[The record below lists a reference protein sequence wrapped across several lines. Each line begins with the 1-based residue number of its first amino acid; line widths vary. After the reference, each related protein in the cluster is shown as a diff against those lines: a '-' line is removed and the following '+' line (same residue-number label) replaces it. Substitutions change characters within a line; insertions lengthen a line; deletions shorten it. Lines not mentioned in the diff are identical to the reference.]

1 LWVIEVQAEK
11 LCTELENALVRLGWK
26 IRYERGDFRGG
37 ECLLSGERM
46 VIINRRLNV
55 EDKIEIFARALVNAE
70 LDSLYLLPEVREFL
84 EMRSESWDR
93 EKAPPK

>member
-1 LWVIEVQAEK
+1 MIEVQAEK

-55 EDKIEIFARALVNAE
+55 EDKIEIFARALANAE

-84 EMRSESWDR
+84 EMRSESWRR